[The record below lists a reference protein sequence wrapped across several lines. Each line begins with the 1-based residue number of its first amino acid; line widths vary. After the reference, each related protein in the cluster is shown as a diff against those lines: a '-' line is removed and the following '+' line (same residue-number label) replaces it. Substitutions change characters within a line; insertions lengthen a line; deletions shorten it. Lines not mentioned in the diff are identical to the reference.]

1 SPGCPWRC
9 VVRGELVVRDIL
21 RQALPDVE
29 VTNEVL
35 PPRSISGSPFVFVSG
50 AGGSATHP
58 TKVEQPVVSVVI
70 YGRGDVGRLED
81 EVTTVLL
88 SACETGTA
96 TDHRYVCQLTIL
108 TLLCEQAIA
117 GIPAGVRRYFA
128 LYGISIRPP
137 L

>member
-1 SPGCPWRC
+1 M
-9 VVRGELVVRDIL
+9 RGELVVRDIL

-29 VTNEVL
+29 VTNEGL

-58 TKVEQPVVSVVI
+58 TRVEQPVVSVVI
-70 YGRGDVGRLED
+70 YGRGDVGSLAD
-81 EVTTVLL
+81 EVTAVLL
-88 SACETGTA
+88 SAWETGTS
-96 TDHRYVCQLTIL
+96 TEHGYLSRFTIQ
-108 TLLCEQAIA
+108 TLPYEQAIA

-128 LYGISIRPP
+128 QYGISIRPP